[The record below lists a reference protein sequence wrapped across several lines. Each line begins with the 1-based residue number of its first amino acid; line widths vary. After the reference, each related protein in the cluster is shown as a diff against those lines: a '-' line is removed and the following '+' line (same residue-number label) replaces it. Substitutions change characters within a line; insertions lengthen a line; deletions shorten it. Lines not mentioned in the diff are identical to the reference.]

1 MKKTILWWGRS
12 DPNYSRNRIIREQLK
27 KLNYEILDF
36 YPLVSRFG
44 YKEALLKK
52 IKRTD
57 FVWVPCFRQRD
68 ILSASKWCLHKK
80 IKLIIDPLISSWDKQ
95 THEKKIILHQK
106 KSDLLKE
113 KESSLFNKADFVLAD
128 TNLHANLFQNELSVN
143 KNKIFTVYVGAEEK
157 IFNSSPSQNY
167 ANKKFEKNNCTN

>member
-106 KSDLLKE
+106 KLR
-113 KESSLFNKADFVLAD
+113 
-128 TNLHANLFQNELSVN
+128 
-143 KNKIFTVYVGAEEK
+143 
-157 IFNSSPSQNY
+157 
-167 ANKKFEKNNCTN
+167 KFIKF